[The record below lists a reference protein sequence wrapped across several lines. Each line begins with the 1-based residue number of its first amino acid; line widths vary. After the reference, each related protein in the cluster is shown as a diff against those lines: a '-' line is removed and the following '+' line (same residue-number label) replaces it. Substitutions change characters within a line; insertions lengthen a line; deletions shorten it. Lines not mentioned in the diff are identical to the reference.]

1 MAETGSDLI
10 NDTHTPSAGHWV
22 NAVIWVL
29 IALATTFLG
38 LRVFCKY
45 RRGRGLWWDDWILI
59 ASWLILLVSGIISS
73 ISVAVV
79 FFEHDQDDQMGGHDV
94 GLLTTITGTLFFIA
108 AIWSKTSFAL
118 TLFRIAGPRLKI
130 VLRIMMVSMNGI
142 TCVSVVLR
150 WLQCHPIRLVW
161 DSDAQGTCWNRNLI
175 LGVTI
180 FAASYSAFADFV
192 LAALPWPI
200 IIKLQMRTSE
210 KIGISVAMSMG
221 VCAGIT
227 SIIKCTKF
235 SVLKTDKFA
244 GEQNHM
250 HLSSIG
256 GNCLILKFILS
267 LDDVFELSIWSI
279 AEIATT
285 MMAASIPVLRALV
298 REATGTS
305 GRFGCPITYIR
316 DRSRDVASRIRSNHA
331 SLAAPRRPK
340 TMRPCADSAS
350 DDKAE
355 LNKASTNGQIMK
367 MEEVH
372 VQFTDRGAEDNIDL
386 EFERVP
392 RSYSSWI

>member
-1 MAETGSDLI
+1 MANTGPGLV

-29 IALATTFLG
+29 ISLATAFLG

-45 RRGRGLWWDDWILI
+45 KRGRGLWWDDWILI
-59 ASWLILLVSGIISS
+59 ASWLILLASGIISS

-79 FFEHDQDDQMGGHDV
+79 FFEHDQDDRMGGHDV
-94 GLLTTITGTLFFIA
+94 GLLTTITGTLFFIS

-118 TLFRIAGPRLKI
+118 TLTKIAGPRLKI
-130 VLRIMMVSMNGI
+130 LLRIIMISMNGI
-142 TCVSVVLR
+142 TCVSVILR
-150 WLQCHPIRLVW
+150 WLQCRPIRLVW
-161 DSDAQGTCWNRNLI
+161 DSDANGTCWNRNLI

-180 FAASYSAFADFV
+180 FAASYSAFMDFV

-200 IIKLQMRTSE
+200 IIKLQMKTSE

-227 SIIKCTKF
+227 AIVKCTKF
-235 SVLKTDKFA
+235 SVLRSDKFA
-244 GEQNHM
+244 
-250 HLSSIG
+250 
-256 GNCLILKFILS
+256 
-267 LDDVFELSIWSI
+267 DDVFELSIWSI

-285 MMAASIPVLRALV
+285 IMAASIPVLRALV

-305 GRFGCPITYIR
+305 GRLGCPITYIR
-316 DRSRDVASRIRSNHA
+316 HRSRKVASRVRSDHA
-331 SLAAPRRPK
+331 LLAASRRSK
-340 TMRPCADSAS
+340 ALKPCVDTAS

-355 LNKASTNGQIMK
+355 LNKTNTNGQILK

-372 VQFTDRGAEDNIDL
+372 VQFADRGVEDDLDL
-386 EFERVP
+386 EFQRGP
-392 RSYSSWI
+392 RTYSPWI

>member
-1 MAETGSDLI
+1 MSRATFCSYTINSSIMTIQTRTRLLFCAWEDMNTGFPLYWVLENS
-10 NDTHTPSAGHWV
+10 SAGHWV

-45 RRGRGLWWDDWILI
+45 KRGRGLWWDDWILI
-59 ASWLILLVSGIISS
+59 ASW
-73 ISVAVV
+73 
-79 FFEHDQDDQMGGHDV
+79 
-94 GLLTTITGTLFFIA
+94 TGTLFFIA

-175 LGVTI
+175 LGV
-180 FAASYSAFADFV
+180 AYSAFADFV

-200 IIKLQMRTSE
+200 IIKLQMRASE

-235 SVLKTDKFA
+235 SVLKSDKFA
-244 GEQNHM
+244 
-250 HLSSIG
+250 
-256 GNCLILKFILS
+256 
-267 LDDVFELSIWSI
+267 DDVFELSIWSI
-279 AEIATT
+279 AEISTT

-331 SLAAPRRPK
+331 SLAAPRGSK
-340 TMRPCADSAS
+340 TLRPCVDSAS

-355 LNKASTNGQIMK
+355 LNKISTNGQIMK

-392 RSYSSWI
+392 RSYSSWV

>member
-1 MAETGSDLI
+1 MAETESELT

-29 IALATTFLG
+29 ISLATTFLG

-45 RRGRGLWWDDWILI
+45 KRGRGLWWDDWILI
-59 ASWLILLVSGIISS
+59 ASWIILLVAGIISS

-161 DSDAQGTCWNRNLI
+161 DSDAHGTCWNRSLI

-235 SVLKTDKFA
+235 SVLKSDKFA
-244 GEQNHM
+244 
-250 HLSSIG
+250 
-256 GNCLILKFILS
+256 
-267 LDDVFELSIWSI
+267 DDVFELSIWSI

-305 GRFGCPITYIR
+305 GRLGCPIAYIR
-316 DRSRDVASRIRSNHA
+316 DRSRDVASRVRSNHA
-331 SLAAPRRPK
+331 SLAASRRSK
-340 TMRPCADSAS
+340 TLRPCVDTAS
-350 DDKAE
+350 DDKTE
-355 LNKASTNGQIMK
+355 LNKTSTNGQIIK

-372 VQFTDRGAEDNIDL
+372 VQFADREAEDSIDL
-386 EFERVP
+386 EFGRVP
-392 RSYSSWI
+392 RSYSTWI